1 MRLVPFG
8 TSFIFALQQRLISA
22 YVVGIINISTT
33 YCMHCEDLA
42 LQEGQS
48 I

>member
-8 TSFIFALQQRLISA
+8 TSFIFVILQRLISA
-22 YVVGIINISTT
+22 YVVGIIKISTT
-33 YCMHCEDLA
+33 YCTQYKDLA